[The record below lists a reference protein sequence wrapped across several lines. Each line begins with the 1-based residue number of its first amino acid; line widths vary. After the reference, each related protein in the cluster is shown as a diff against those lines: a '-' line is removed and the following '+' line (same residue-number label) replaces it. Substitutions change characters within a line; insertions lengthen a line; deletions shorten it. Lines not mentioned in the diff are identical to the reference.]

1 MTEVTYIV
9 DTGKLIQQTI
19 MQRREIYF
27 LVTEDNLSNI
37 KTKGFWTDLFMLIFS
52 LLAGAFVSVIIAK
65 KASVSLLKETYTA
78 LTTYQWVFLIFA
90 LVFLLLMVI
99 WYCSARKE
107 ITKIV
112 KTTGV
117 ELRPTLVLK
126 TPEDKGEHQKE

>member
-1 MTEVTYIV
+1 
-9 DTGKLIQQTI
+9 
-19 MQRREIYF
+19 
-27 LVTEDNLSNI
+27 
-37 KTKGFWTDLFMLIFS
+37 MLIFS